1 MKLSLLSLDRAP
13 LNPRHW
19 LQFDAKNQEFFGI
32 PKYGDA
38 GQKEFLLVAE
48 DREGLTATDALVVV
62 VSHPLHREYNTLF
75 EMTLGMPYDEFNNSA
90 VQRRFV
96 ERIAHIFG
104 DPTTSSIQI
113 RAIRKMH
120 QTGYTLINYYNTT
133 LHRPHHVCPTDHIE
147 PLKKVL
153 LQSDGNIRHRVK
165 ETLGNE
171 FDLIKVNVIPMG
183 ACMGGLK
190 EMVLCSKNRSFNE
203 ISNYFP
209 RWRRHHSSCT
219 RTSST

>member
-13 LNPRHW
+13 LDPRHW

-48 DREGLTATDALVVV
+48 DREGLSATDALVVV

-96 ERIAHIFG
+96 ERIAQIFG
-104 DPTTSSIQI
+104 DSTTSSIQI
-113 RAIRKMH
+113 RAIRKIH
-120 QTGYTLINYYNTT
+120 QSGKTLINYYNTT
-133 LHRPHHVCPTDHIE
+133 LHRPHHVCPTEHIE
-147 PLKKVL
+147 QLRKVL
-153 LQSDGNIRHRVK
+153 IHPDGNIRHRIK
-165 ETLGNE
+165 ETLGAD
-171 FDLIKVNVIPMG
+171 FDLNKVNFIPMG
-183 ACMGGLK
+183 ACLGQLTLLL
-190 EMVLCSKNRSFNE
+190 LCCRKFQFQTF
-203 ISNYFP
+203 IS
-209 RWRRHHSSCT
+209 
-219 RTSST
+219 